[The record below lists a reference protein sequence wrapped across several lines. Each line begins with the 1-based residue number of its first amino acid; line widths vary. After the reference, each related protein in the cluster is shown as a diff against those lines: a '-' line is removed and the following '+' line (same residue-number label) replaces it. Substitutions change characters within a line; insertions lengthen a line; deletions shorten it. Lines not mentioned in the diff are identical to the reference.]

1 MSILRETGL
10 RGGKSR
16 RRVDASGATD
26 GEARDAVQHE
36 VIGCISRG
44 VRSSLGGVDGCVAA
58 PAPQLVL
65 LFELASSRG
74 DGRGDAACPPV
85 LTHFLRYVWVHC
97 VTALMGSGKCSRK
110 QVQVRVI
117 SRMR

>member
-1 MSILRETGL
+1 MCEPGL

-16 RRVDASGATD
+16 GRVDASGATD

-36 VIGCISRG
+36 VIGCISRE

-58 PAPQLVL
+58 SAPQLVL

-74 DGRGDAACPPV
+74 DGRGDAAHLCWPP
-85 LTHFLRYVWVHC
+85 F
-97 VTALMGSGKCSRK
+97 SGTFGCIASRH
-110 QVQVRVI
+110 
-117 SRMR
+117 